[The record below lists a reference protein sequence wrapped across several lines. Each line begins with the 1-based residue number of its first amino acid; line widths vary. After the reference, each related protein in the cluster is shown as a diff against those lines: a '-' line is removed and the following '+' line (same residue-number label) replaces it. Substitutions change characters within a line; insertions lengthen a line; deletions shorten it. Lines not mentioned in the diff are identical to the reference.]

1 MKYLYFQ
8 ITTYS
13 RKRRGRVRTT
23 NRGSQKMSTWFRLQN
38 LKKLQRKTECWLYL
52 FLFTVSIKFFP
63 FELNHSNFS
72 APWLLHVMLN
82 ESNNIEKNL
91 PKREK
96 LWTWNYT
103 DCRISYQ
110 EKIYGFGR
118 ENLIC
123 GKLREIIEKTFF
135 REKD

>member
-1 MKYLYFQ
+1 MKYPYFQ
-8 ITTYS
+8 ITTNS

-38 LKKLQRKTECWLYL
+38 LKTVCWLYL

-82 ESNNIEKNL
+82 ESNNIEKKNSLWKRKTMNL
-91 PKREK
+91 K
-96 LWTWNYT
+96 LHWL
-103 DCRISYQ
+103 SSLLP
-110 EKIYGFGR
+110 R
-118 ENLIC
+118 ENLMVSGVKIWFAKNWE
-123 GKLREIIEKTFF
+123 KLLKIEFF